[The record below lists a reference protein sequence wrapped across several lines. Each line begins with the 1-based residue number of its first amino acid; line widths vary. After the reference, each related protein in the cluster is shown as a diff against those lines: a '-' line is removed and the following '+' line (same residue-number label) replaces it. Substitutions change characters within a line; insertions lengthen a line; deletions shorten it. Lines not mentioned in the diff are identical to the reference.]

1 MSKIIALS
9 LFLILL
15 IICETQGVPGRIE
28 PDCVTPD
35 EKPGL
40 CVDVRYCVTI
50 MTALLNGD
58 HLTNADIAK
67 YLRESQCGIE
77 LNSQKVCCH
86 LDSID
91 FGEVPTVDS
100 NPSDTPLNSPLP
112 TNMPTSN
119 FPPIQQPPP
128 LPTYNQQQTTISDL
142 EKCGKLEQQ
151 GTPFEWIAELWYK
164 QNKLGKNFYESKCL
178 GTVISLKHVI
188 VPAHCV
194 ASLPAHISLDHLII
208 ENDEYLIGKI
218 FIHAS
223 YNQPKF
229 ANDIAIIELDVELSR
244 SKNPKAS
251 APQQITNAI
260 CLDKSDANAQ
270 QSKSSIAFMKTEQGP
285 VQRANIAFIPNNQC
299 SMFFDQQL
307 TDLTSSQ
314 FCANVHSNE
323 TDISSFIGAIILTYD
338 KVRRQY
344 SLKGFS
350 TTSVRTEQSFD
361 ESKPYIFT
369 DVEQYLTWI
378 KAALGG
384 SIPQNN
390 LIANKPR
397 EDDNALDRNVLDRLN
412 ECPLSSEKG
421 RCVFEENCKLY
432 SMEIDQRTEYEEFLE
447 SLKCSFGTNQLIKDG
462 ICCPEQFINTTSLEA
477 PDFNVR
483 FEDTRSKR
491 QGTDLLDMDQCGQV
505 DPTRR
510 IVGGRQADLREFP
523 WIALLKYKIGRLE
536 KFTCGGSLISSR
548 YVLTCAHCITQL
560 PSGYEVAGVRLGEY
574 DLETNPDCK
583 FTDYDEERECNPPV
597 LDVDIESLIP
607 HPRYN
612 NPKHS
617 NDIGL
622 VRMAQNVEIKRGGII
637 PICLPINNEM
647 LQTLSNKSTV
657 AGFGFTE
664 HGRDSNVLMKIV
676 VPKVPRET
684 CQSFH
689 RPSIQLS
696 EGHTCYGGEG
706 IIDSCKGDSGSPLLI
721 YSLVNG
727 KMKAIQ
733 TGIVASGHTECGR
746 GITGYPGIYT
756 DVPSYMSWILENLT
770 EN

>member
-1 MSKIIALS
+1 MSKIITTLS
-9 LFLILL
+9 LFLIPL
-15 IICETQGVPGRIE
+15 IICEIQGVPGRID
-28 PDCVTPD
+28 PDCITPD
-35 EKPGL
+35 EKPGS

-58 HLTNADIAK
+58 HLTSAEIAK

-77 LNSQKVCCH
+77 ANSQKVCCH
-86 LDSID
+86 VESID

-100 NPSDTPLNSPLP
+100 NPTEAPLNSPIP
-112 TNMPTSN
+112 TKMPTLN
-119 FPPIQQPPP
+119 LPAIQQPPP

-151 GTPFEWIAELWYK
+151 GTPYEWIAELWYK

-251 APQQITNAI
+251 DPQQITNAI
-260 CLDKSDANAQ
+260 CLDKLEGNAQ
-270 QSKSSIAFMKTEQGP
+270 QSKSSIAIMKTEQGP
-285 VQRANIAFIPNNQC
+285 LRHANIALIPNNQC
-299 SMFFDQQL
+299 SMFFDQQF

-314 FCANVHSNE
+314 FCANIHSNE
-323 TDISSFIGAIILTYD
+323 TDISSFIGAIIMTYD
-338 KVRRQY
+338 NVRQQY
-344 SLKGFS
+344 SLKGFT

-361 ESKPYIFT
+361 DSKPYIFT

-384 SIPQNN
+384 SVLQNN
-390 LIANKPR
+390 LITDSPR
-397 EDDNALDRNVLDRLN
+397 DDDDDDAPDTKILESLY
-412 ECPLSSEKG
+412 ECPLSTGNG
-421 RCVFEENCKLY
+421 RCVLEEDCKLY
-432 SMEIDQRTEYEEFLE
+432 SMEIDQRSEYEEFLK
-447 SLKCSFGTNQLIKDG
+447 SLKCSYRNDQLLDG
-462 ICCPEQFINTTSLEA
+462 VCCPEQFINTTSLQA

-483 FEDTRSKR
+483 FEDTRTRR
-491 QGTDLLDMDQCGQV
+491 QGRDLLDMNQCGLV
-505 DPTRR
+505 DPSRR

-523 WIALLKYKIGRLE
+523 WFALLKYKVGRLD

-574 DLETNPDCK
+574 DLTTNPDCK
-583 FTDYDEERECNPPV
+583 NANYDGESECNPPI

-607 HPRYN
+607 HSRYN

-622 VRMAQNVEIKRGGII
+622 VRMAQNVEFKRGSII

-647 LQTLSNKSTV
+647 QQTLTNKSTV

-696 EGHTCYGGEG
+696 EGHACYGGEG
-706 IIDSCKGDSGSPLLI
+706 IIDSCKG
-721 YSLVNG
+721 
-727 KMKAIQ
+727 
-733 TGIVASGHTECGR
+733 
-746 GITGYPGIYT
+746 
-756 DVPSYMSWILENLT
+756 LT
-770 EN
+770 NHPFVDGQFMLNYR